1 MKKILSLDIKYSAIQ
16 VFYFGIY
23 AALLGYASVYLLGKG
38 FSNSVIGIA
47 LATANAIAVFMG
59 PAVATF
65 SDKNKHIELRKI
77 VTGFIFAMAVL
88 SASILLLGEGT
99 IILLCVFIGI
109 ATLHLTIMPLL
120 NSMAFIFEKHGIE
133 INYGLGRG
141 LGSATYAL
149 VSFVLGYLVKD
160 YGVDIFPIVYL
171 TINILL
177 IFVVYTFVVPANER
191 RDNVREEVKEEPK
204 QLSFLAFCKRYKR
217 FIIFV
222 LGLIFVYF
230 THVMISNF
238 FIQIIT
244 PIGGTESNMGIAIS
258 LAAIMELPTMLFFN
272 KIREKISCSTLIRFA
287 VIMFAIKHILI
298 FIAPNIIVIYIAQTL
313 QMLSYAILIPAS
325 VYYANQTI
333 EKSDSIKGQSMV
345 TAAITAG
352 GIISNL
358 IGGVLLDAISVK
370 NVLLIG
376 VGVSIVGALIV
387 SFSVQN
393 KKIANNV

>member
-1 MKKILSLDIKYSAIQ
+1 MKKILSLDVKYSAIQ

-23 AALLGYASVYLLGKG
+23 AALLGYSSVYLLGKG

-47 LATANAIAVFMG
+47 LAVANAIAVFMG

-65 SDKNKHIELRKI
+65 SDKNKHIELIKI

-141 LGSATYAL
+141 LGSATYAV

-191 RDNVREEVKEEPK
+191 RDNVREEVKEESK

-258 LAAIMELPTMLFFN
+258 LAAIMELPTMIFFN

-325 VYYANQTI
+325 VYYANQVI
-333 EKSDSIKGQSMV
+333 RKQDAIKGQSMV
-345 TAAITAG
+345 TVAITAG

-358 IGGVLLDAISVK
+358 IGGVLLDVISVHH
-370 NVLLIG
+370 VLLIG
-376 VGVSIVGALIV
+376 VGVSIIGALIV
-387 SFSVQN
+387 SFSIQN
-393 KKIANNV
+393 KKVANNV